1 MAAPDHRLDRQQSAA
16 RQSAFHGAA
25 ALRSQCQET
34 QRVRNV
40 ANSGLAAAIASLK
53 SPAGSRTWL
62 SAIAAGG
69 ARVHAT
75 LAAAAHVSAA
85 HAAAKTEAETDAD
98 TDAFHHSA
106 GWNCIRRPTTPF
118 DAHFLRPRFPLLPR
132 CRDLAHPLSVY

>member
-1 MAAPDHRLDRQQSAA
+1 MARPDHRLDRQQSAE
-16 RQSAFHGAA
+16 RQAAFHGAA

-40 ANSGLAAAIASLK
+40 ANPGLAAAIASLK

-75 LAAAAHVSAA
+75 PAAAAHVSAA
-85 HAAAKTEAETDAD
+85 HAAAKAKAETDAD
-98 TDAFHHSA
+98 TAAFHHS
-106 GWNCIRRPTTPF
+106 
-118 DAHFLRPRFPLLPR
+118 PR
-132 CRDLAHPLSVY
+132 CYEIPPQPPPLTPHSPPPR